1 MHKQNRK
8 AFIEKMGRGGVAI
21 FASRPPAMW
30 NHDTEHL
37 YRPDPNFYY
46 LTGFEEPESICVI
59 APDHPKHQYI
69 LFVRPKD
76 KQAEIWNGKRV
87 GVKDARKRYGA
98 DKVYP
103 IEKFSEKIGKY
114 LEGTERLYYTLSSN
128 QDVDSEILALFTGS
142 VRSRIRSGQGFH
154 TLVDPSP
161 ILSELR
167 LIKNE
172 TELQRIQL
180 ATEITAAG
188 HVAAMKAV
196 QPGMYEY
203 DLEALVESTFRMNG
217 ASGTAFPT
225 IVASGGNATTL
236 HYTTNDCQIEDK
248 TLVLIDAGAE
258 YGRYSGDVT
267 RTFPA
272 NGTFT
277 KAQRE
282 IYQLVLDAHYAII
295 DCIRPGVSIDEPHQK
310 SIELLTESML
320 SLGLLKGKAKKLI
333 KKEAYRQFYM
343 YRIGH
348 MLGLDV
354 HDVNCV
360 HDANGDF
367 KTFQPGMVM
376 TIEPGLYVADD
387 TENVP
392 PAYLG
397 IGVRIED
404 DILVTETGCEV
415 LTDAVPKEIDEVE
428 ELVQPLSLSCSEKC

>member
-8 AFIEKMGRGGVAI
+8 AFIEKMGSGGVAI
-21 FASRPPAMW
+21 FASAPPAKW
-30 NHDTEHL
+30 NHDTEYL

-59 APDHPKHQYI
+59 APEHSKYQYI

-114 LEGTERLYYTLSSN
+114 LQGAERLYYTLGSN
-128 QDVDSEILALFTGS
+128 EHVDTEILSLFTQS
-142 VRSRIRSGQGFH
+142 VRSRIRSGKGFD

-172 TELQRIQL
+172 TELQRIQM
-180 ATEITAAG
+180 ATEITVAG
-188 HVAAMKAV
+188 HAAAMKAV
-196 QPGMYEY
+196 RPGMYEY

-217 ASGTAFPT
+217 AGGPAFPT
-225 IVASGGNATTL
+225 IVASGDNATIL
-236 HYTTNDCQIEDK
+236 HYTTNDRQIKDE

-258 YGRYSGDVT
+258 YGRYCGDVT

-277 KAQRE
+277 EAQKE
-282 IYQLVLDAHYAII
+282 IYQLVLDAHHAII
-295 DCIRPGVSIDEPHQK
+295 DGIRPGVSIDEPHQK

-320 SLGLLKGKAKKLI
+320 SLGLLKGKAEKLI
-333 KKEAYRQFYM
+333 EKEKYRQFYM

-354 HDVNCV
+354 HDVNCISEP
-360 HDANGDF
+360 DGEF

-387 TENVP
+387 TKNVP

-404 DILVTETGCEV
+404 DILITESGCEV
-415 LTDAVPKEIDEVE
+415 LTDGVPKEIDEVE
-428 ELVQPLSLSCSEKC
+428 ALVQSTKW

>member
-1 MHKQNRK
+1 MYKQNRE

-21 FASRPPAMW
+21 FASKPPAIW
-30 NHDTEHL
+30 NHDTEYN
-37 YRPDPNFYY
+37 YRPDPNFFY

-98 DKVYP
+98 DKAYP

-114 LEGTERLYYTLSSN
+114 LQGAERLYYTLGSN
-128 QDVDSEILALFTGS
+128 GEVDSEVLARFTQS
-142 VRSRIRSGQGFH
+142 VRSRIRSGKGFD

-172 TELQRIQL
+172 TELQRTRL
-180 ATEITAAG
+180 ATEITVAG

-196 QPGMYEY
+196 RPGLYEY
-203 DLEALVESTFRMNG
+203 ELEALVESTFRMNG
-217 ASGTAFPT
+217 ANGVAFPT

-236 HYTTNDCQIEDK
+236 HYTTNDCRIEDE

-282 IYQLVLDAHYAII
+282 IYQIVLDAHTAII
-295 DCIRPGVSIDEPHQK
+295 DSIRPGVSIDEPHQK
-310 SIELLTESML
+310 SIELLTEGML
-320 SLGLLKGKAKKLI
+320 SLGLLEGKAKKLI

-360 HDANGDF
+360 HESNGDF

-387 TENVP
+387 TKDVS

-404 DILVTETGCEV
+404 DILITEDGCEI
-415 LTDAVPKEIDEVE
+415 LTEGVPKQIDEVE
-428 ELVQPLSLSCSEKC
+428 ALVQSTKW

>member
-8 AFIEKMGRGGVAI
+8 AFIEKMGSGGVAI
-21 FASRPPAMW
+21 FASAPPAKW
-30 NHDTEHL
+30 NHDTEYL

-59 APDHPKHQYI
+59 APEHSKYQYI

-114 LEGTERLYYTLSSN
+114 LQGAKRLYYSLGSN
-128 QDVDSEILALFTGS
+128 EHVDTEILSLFTQS
-142 VRSRIRSGQGFH
+142 VRSRIRSGKGFD

-172 TELQRIQL
+172 TELQCIQM
-180 ATEITAAG
+180 ATEITVAG
-188 HVAAMKAV
+188 HIAAMKAV
-196 QPGMYEY
+196 RPGMYEY

-217 ASGTAFPT
+217 AGGPAFPT
-225 IVASGGNATTL
+225 IVASGDNATIL
-236 HYTTNDCQIEDK
+236 HYTTNNRQIQDE

-258 YGRYSGDVT
+258 YGRYCGDVT

-277 KAQRE
+277 EVQKE
-282 IYQLVLDAHYAII
+282 IYQLVLDAHHTII
-295 DCIRPGVSIDEPHQK
+295 DGIRPGVSIDEPHQK

-320 SLGLLKGKAKKLI
+320 SLGLLKGKAEKLI
-333 KKEAYRQFYM
+333 EKEKYRQFYM

-354 HDVNCV
+354 HDVNCIREP
-360 HDANGDF
+360 DGEF

-376 TIEPGLYVADD
+376 TIEPGLYVAED
-387 TENVP
+387 TKNVP
-392 PAYLG
+392 SDYLG

-404 DILVTETGCEV
+404 DILVTESGCEV
-415 LTDAVPKEIDEVE
+415 LTDGVPKEIDEVE
-428 ELVQPLSLSCSEKC
+428 ALVQSTKW

>member
-1 MHKQNRK
+1 MHKQNRE

-21 FASRPPAMW
+21 FASTPPAIW
-30 NHDTEHL
+30 NHDTEYN
-37 YRPDPNFYY
+37 YRPDPNLYY

-87 GVKDARKRYGA
+87 GVKDARRRYEA
-98 DKVYP
+98 DKAYP
-103 IEKFSEKIGKY
+103 IEEFSEKVGEY
-114 LEGTERLYYTLSSN
+114 LQGAERLYYTLGSN
-128 QDVDSEILALFTGS
+128 EEVDSEILTRFTQS
-142 VRSRIRSGQGFH
+142 VRSKIRSGKGFD

-172 TELQRIQL
+172 TELQRTRL
-180 ATEITAAG
+180 ATEITVAG

-196 QPGMYEY
+196 RPGLYEY
-203 DLEALVESTFRMNG
+203 ELEALVESTFRMNG
-217 ASGTAFPT
+217 ANGVAFPT

-236 HYTTNDCQIEDK
+236 HYTTNDCRIEDE

-258 YGRYSGDVT
+258 YGRYAGDVT

-282 IYQLVLDAHYAII
+282 IYQIVLEAHYAII
-295 DCIRPGVSIDEPHQK
+295 DSIRSGVSIDEPHQK
-310 SIELLTESML
+310 SIELLTEGML
-320 SLGLLKGKAKKLI
+320 SLGLLEGKAKKLI

-360 HDANGDF
+360 HESNGDF

-387 TENVP
+387 TKDVP

-404 DILVTETGCEV
+404 DILITEDGCEV
-415 LTDAVPKEIDEVE
+415 LTEGVPKEIDEVE
-428 ELVQPLSLSCSEKC
+428 ALVQARKW

>member
-8 AFIEKMGRGGVAI
+8 AFIEKVGPGGVAI
-21 FASRPPAMW
+21 FASAPPAMW
-30 NHDTEHL
+30 NHDTEYN

-76 KQAEIWNGKRV
+76 RQAEIWNGKRV
-87 GVKDARKRYGA
+87 GVKNARRHYGA
-98 DKVYP
+98 DKAYS

-114 LEGTERLYYTLSSN
+114 LQGAERLYYTLGSN
-128 QDVDSEILALFTGS
+128 QDVDSEILARFTQS
-142 VRSRIRSGQGFH
+142 VRSRIRSGKGFD

-172 TELQRIQL
+172 TEQQRLRL
-180 ATEITAAG
+180 ATEITVAG
-188 HVAAMKAV
+188 HVAAMKAIR
-196 QPGMYEY
+196 PGLYEY
-203 DLEALVESTFRMNG
+203 ELEALVDSTFRMNG
-217 ASGTAFPT
+217 ANGPAFPT

-236 HYTTNDCQIEDK
+236 HYTTNDCRIEDN

-258 YGRYSGDVT
+258 YERYSGDVT

-277 KAQRE
+277 DAQRE
-282 IYQLVLDAHYAII
+282 IYQLVLEAHYAII

-310 SIELLTESML
+310 SIELLTEGML
-320 SLGLLKGKAKKLI
+320 SLGLLKGKAKQLI
-333 KKEAYRQFYM
+333 EKEKYRKFYM

-360 HDANGDF
+360 HESSGDF

-376 TIEPGLYVADD
+376 TIEPGLYVAADRG
-387 TENVP
+387 NVP

-397 IGVRIED
+397 IGIRIED

-415 LTDAVPKEIDEVE
+415 LTSGVPKEIDEVE
-428 ELVQPLSLSCSEKC
+428 DLINSTKW

>member
-8 AFIEKMGRGGVAI
+8 AFIEKMGSGGVAI
-21 FASRPPAMW
+21 FASAPPVKW
-30 NHDTEHL
+30 NHDTEYL

-59 APDHPKHQYI
+59 APEHSKYQYI

-103 IEKFSEKIGKY
+103 IEKFTEKIGKY
-114 LEGTERLYYTLSSN
+114 LQGAEKLYYTLGSN
-128 QDVDSEILALFTGS
+128 EDVDTEILSLFTQS
-142 VRSRIRSGQGFH
+142 VRSRIRSGKGFD

-172 TELQRIQL
+172 TELQCIQM
-180 ATEITAAG
+180 ATEITVAG
-188 HVAAMKAV
+188 HLAAMKAV
-196 QPGMYEY
+196 RPGMYEY

-217 ASGTAFPT
+217 AGGAAFPT
-225 IVASGGNATTL
+225 IVASGDNATIL
-236 HYTTNDCQIEDK
+236 HYTTNNRQIQDE

-258 YGRYSGDVT
+258 YGRYCGDVT

-277 KAQRE
+277 EPQRE

-295 DCIRPGVSIDEPHQK
+295 DGIRPGVSIDEPHQK

-320 SLGLLKGKAKKLI
+320 SLDLLKGKAEKLI
-333 KKEAYRQFYM
+333 EKEKYRQFYM

-354 HDVNCV
+354 HDVNCIREP
-360 HDANGDF
+360 DGEF

-387 TENVP
+387 TKNVP

-404 DILVTETGCEV
+404 DILITESGCEV
-415 LTDAVPKEIDEVE
+415 LTGGVPKEIDEVE
-428 ELVQPLSLSCSEKC
+428 ALVHSTKW

>member
-8 AFIEKMGRGGVAI
+8 AFIEKMGSGGVAI
-21 FASRPPAMW
+21 FASAPPAKW
-30 NHDTEHL
+30 NHDTEHI

-46 LTGFEEPESICVI
+46 LTGFEEPESVCVI
-59 APDHPKHQYI
+59 APEHPKYQYI

-103 IEKFSEKIGKY
+103 IEKFGEKIGKY
-114 LEGTERLYYTLSSN
+114 LQDAERLYYTLGSN
-128 QDVDSEILALFTGS
+128 EDVDTEILALFTQS
-142 VRSRIRSGQGFH
+142 VKSRIRSGKGFD

-172 TELQRIQL
+172 TELQRIRM
-180 ATEITAAG
+180 ATEITVAG
-188 HVAAMKAV
+188 HAAAMKAV
-196 QPGMYEY
+196 RPGMYEY

-217 ASGTAFPT
+217 AGGPAFPT
-225 IVASGGNATTL
+225 IVASGGNATIL
-236 HYTTNDCQIEDK
+236 HYTTNNRQIEDE

-258 YGRYSGDVT
+258 YDRYCGDVT

-277 KAQRE
+277 AAQRE
-282 IYQLVLDAHYAII
+282 IYQLVLDAHHAII
-295 DCIRPGVSIDEPHQK
+295 EGIRPGVSIDEPHQK

-320 SLGLLKGKAKKLI
+320 SLGLLKGKAEKLI
-333 KKEAYRQFYM
+333 EKEKYRQFYM

-360 HDANGDF
+360 REPDGEF

-387 TENVP
+387 TKNVP
-392 PAYLG
+392 SAYLDIG
-397 IGVRIED
+397 IRIED
-404 DILVTETGCEV
+404 DLLVTESGCEV
-415 LTDAVPKEIDEVE
+415 LTDEVPKEIDEIE
-428 ELVQPLSLSCSEKC
+428 ALVNSRKW

>member
-8 AFIEKMGRGGVAI
+8 AFIEKMGPGGIAI
-21 FASRPPAMW
+21 FASASPAKW
-30 NHDTEHL
+30 NHDTEYI

-87 GVKDARKRYGA
+87 GVKDARRRYGA

-103 IEKFSEKIGKY
+103 IEKFSEEIGKY
-114 LEGTERLYYTLSSN
+114 LQGAERLYYTLGSN
-128 QDVDSEILALFTGS
+128 EDVDTEILARFTQS
-142 VRSRIRSGQGFH
+142 VRSRIRSGKGFD

-172 TELQRIQL
+172 TELQRIQM
-180 ATEITAAG
+180 ATEITVAG

-196 QPGMYEY
+196 RPGLYEY
-203 DLEALVESTFRMNG
+203 ELEALVDSTFRMNSANG
-217 ASGTAFPT
+217 AAFPT

-236 HYTTNDCQIEDK
+236 HYTTNDCQIEDE

-258 YGRYSGDVT
+258 YGRYCGDVT

-277 KAQRE
+277 EAQRE
-282 IYQLVLDAHYAII
+282 IYQIVLEAHYAII
-295 DCIRPGVSIDEPHQK
+295 DGIRPGVSIDEPHQK
-310 SIELLTESML
+310 SIELLTEGML
-320 SLGLLKGKAKKLI
+320 SLGLLKGKAKQLI
-333 KKEAYRQFYM
+333 KKEAYKQFYM
-343 YRIGH
+343 YRVGH

-360 HDANGDF
+360 HESSGDF

-376 TIEPGLYVADD
+376 TIEPGLNVAEDRG
-387 TENVP
+387 NVP

-415 LTDAVPKEIDEVE
+415 LTSGVPKEIDEVE
-428 ELVQPLSLSCSEKC
+428 ALINSTKW

>member
-8 AFIEKMGRGGVAI
+8 AFIEKMGPGGVAI

-295 DCIRPGVSIDEPHQK
+295 DCIRPGVSIDEAHQK

-387 TENVP
+387 TEKVP
-392 PAYLG
+392 PEYLG

-428 ELVQPLSLSCSEKC
+428 ELVHSAK

>member
-1 MHKQNRK
+1 MHEQNRK
-8 AFIEKMGRGGVAI
+8 AFIEQMGRGGVAI
-21 FASRPPAMW
+21 FTSRPPAIW

-98 DKVYP
+98 DKAYP
-103 IEKFSEKIGKY
+103 IEKFGEKIGKY
-114 LEGTERLYYTLSSN
+114 LEGTERLYYTLGSN

-142 VRSRIRSGQGFH
+142 VRSRIRSGQGLH

-167 LIKNE
+167 LIKNK

-180 ATEITAAG
+180 ATEITVAG

-196 QPGMYEY
+196 KPGMYEY

-217 ASGTAFPT
+217 ASGPAFPT

-236 HYTTNDCQIEDK
+236 HYTTNDCQIEDE

-282 IYQLVLDAHYAII
+282 IYQLVLDAYYAII
-295 DCIRPGVSIDEPHQK
+295 DSIRPGVSIDEPHQK

-376 TIEPGLYVADD
+376 TIEPGLYVDED

-392 PAYLG
+392 PEYLG

-415 LTDAVPKEIDEVE
+415 LTGGVPKEIDKVE
-428 ELVQPLSLSCSEKC
+428 ELARSTKW

>member
-1 MHKQNRK
+1 
-8 AFIEKMGRGGVAI
+8 MGRGGVAI
-21 FASRPPAMW
+21 FASRPPAAW
-30 NHDTEHL
+30 NHDTEYV

-87 GVKDARKRYGA
+87 GVKNARRHYGA
-98 DKVYP
+98 DKAYS
-103 IEKFSEKIGKY
+103 IEKFGEKIGKY
-114 LEGTERLYYTLSSN
+114 LEGAERLYYTLGSN
-128 QDVDSEILALFTGS
+128 QDVDSEILSLFTGS
-142 VRSRIRSGQGFH
+142 VRSRIRSGQGLD

-172 TELQRIQL
+172 TELQRIQM
-180 ATEITAAG
+180 ATEITGAG

-196 QPGMYEY
+196 RPGMYEY

-217 ASGTAFPT
+217 ANGAAFPT
-225 IVASGGNATTL
+225 IVASGGNATIL
-236 HYTTNDCQIEDK
+236 HYTTNDCQIKDES
-248 TLVLIDAGAE
+248 LVLIDAGAE

-277 KAQRE
+277 EAQRE
-282 IYQLVLDAHYAII
+282 IYQLVLDAHYAVI
-295 DCIRPGVSIDEPHQK
+295 DAIRPGVSIDEPHQQ

-320 SLGLLKGKAKKLI
+320 SLGLLKGKRKKII
-333 KKEAYRQFYM
+333 KKEAYREFYM

-387 TENVP
+387 TKNVP
-392 PAYLG
+392 PEYLG

-415 LTDAVPKEIDEVE
+415 LTDGVPKEIDAVE
-428 ELVQPLSLSCSEKC
+428 ELVNSTKW

>member
-1 MHKQNRK
+1 MYKQNRE
-8 AFIEKMGRGGVAI
+8 AFIEQMGRGGVAI
-21 FASRPPAMW
+21 FASTPPAIW
-30 NHDTEHL
+30 NHDTEYN

-87 GVKDARKRYGA
+87 GVKNARKHYGA
-98 DKVYP
+98 DKAYP
-103 IEKFSEKIGKY
+103 IEKFSKKIGKY
-114 LEGTERLYYTLSSN
+114 LQGAERLYYTLGSN
-128 QDVDSEILALFTGS
+128 ADVDGEILARFTQS
-142 VRSRIRSGQGFH
+142 VKSRIRSGKGFD

-167 LIKNE
+167 LVKNE
-172 TELQRIQL
+172 TELQRTRL
-180 ATEITAAG
+180 ATEITVAG

-196 QPGMYEY
+196 RPGLYEY
-203 DLEALVESTFRMNG
+203 ELEALVESTFRMNG
-217 ASGTAFPT
+217 ANGVAFPT

-236 HYTTNDCQIEDK
+236 HYTTNDCRIEDE

-258 YGRYSGDVT
+258 YGHYSGDVT

-277 KAQRE
+277 EAQRE
-282 IYQLVLDAHYAII
+282 IYQIVLDAHTAII
-295 DCIRPGVSIDEPHQK
+295 DSIRPGVSIGEPHQK
-310 SIELLTESML
+310 SIELLTEGML
-320 SLGLLKGKAKKLI
+320 SLGLLTGKAKKLI

-360 HDANGDF
+360 HDSNGDF

-387 TENVP
+387 TKDVP

-404 DILVTETGCEV
+404 DILITEDGCEV
-415 LTDAVPKEIDEVE
+415 LTDGVPKEIEEVE
-428 ELVQPLSLSCSEKC
+428 ALVQARKW

>member
-1 MHKQNRK
+1 MHEQNRK
-8 AFIEKMGRGGVAI
+8 AFTEKMGRGGVAI
-21 FASRPPAMW
+21 FASRPPAAW
-30 NHDTEHL
+30 NHDTEYV

-87 GVKDARKRYGA
+87 GVKNARRHYGA
-98 DKVYP
+98 DKAYS
-103 IEKFSEKIGKY
+103 IEKFGEKIGKY
-114 LEGTERLYYTLSSN
+114 LEGAERLYYTLGSN
-128 QDVDSEILALFTGS
+128 QDVDSEILSLFTGS
-142 VRSRIRSGQGFH
+142 VRSRIRSGQGLD

-172 TELQRIQL
+172 TELQRIQM
-180 ATEITAAG
+180 ATEITGAG

-196 QPGMYEY
+196 RPGMYEY

-217 ASGTAFPT
+217 ANGAAFPT
-225 IVASGGNATTL
+225 IVASGGNATIL
-236 HYTTNDCQIEDK
+236 HYTTNDCQIKDES
-248 TLVLIDAGAE
+248 LVLIDAGAE

-277 KAQRE
+277 EAQRE
-282 IYQLVLDAHYAII
+282 IYQLVLDAHYAVI
-295 DCIRPGVSIDEPHQK
+295 DAIRPGVSIDEPHQQ

-320 SLGLLKGKAKKLI
+320 SLGLLKGKRKKII
-333 KKEAYRQFYM
+333 KKEAYREFYM

-387 TENVP
+387 TKNVP
-392 PAYLG
+392 PEYLG

-415 LTDAVPKEIDEVE
+415 LTDGVPKEIDAVE
-428 ELVQPLSLSCSEKC
+428 ELVNSTKW

>member
-8 AFIEKMGRGGVAI
+8 AFIKQMERGSVAI
-21 FASRPPAMW
+21 FTSAPPAKW
-30 NHDTEHL
+30 NHDTEYL

-59 APDHPKHQYI
+59 APEHPKYQYI

-87 GVKDARKRYGA
+87 GVKDARKHYGA

-114 LEGTERLYYTLSSN
+114 LQDAKRLYYTLGSN
-128 QDVDSEILALFTGS
+128 EDIDSEILSLFTQS
-142 VRSRIRSGQGFH
+142 VRSRIRSGKGFD

-172 TELQRIQL
+172 TELQRIRQ
-180 ATEITAAG
+180 ATEITVAG

-196 QPGMYEY
+196 RPGLYEY
-203 DLEALVESTFRMNG
+203 QLESLVESTFRMNG
-217 ASGTAFPT
+217 AGGAAFPT

-236 HYTTNDCQIEDK
+236 HYTTNDCEIKDRN
-248 TLVLIDAGAE
+248 LVLLDAGAE
-258 YGRYSGDVT
+258 YGRYAGDVT

-277 KAQRE
+277 EAQRE
-282 IYQLVLDAHYAII
+282 VYQIVLDAHKTII
-295 DCIRPGVSIDEPHQK
+295 DGIRPGVSIDEPHQK
-310 SIELLTESML
+310 SIELLTEGML
-320 SLGLLKGKAKKLI
+320 SLGLLKKKKKIEKLI
-333 KKEAYRQFYM
+333 EDGAYRQFYM

-360 HDANGDF
+360 REANGDF
-367 KTFQPGMVM
+367 KTFQPGMVI
-376 TIEPGLYVADD
+376 TIEPGLYVAEG
-387 TENVP
+387 TKGVP
-392 PAYLG
+392 PKYLG

-404 DILVTETGCEV
+404 DILVTESGSEN
-415 LTDAVPKEIDEVE
+415 LTSGVPKEIDEIE
-428 ELVQPLSLSCSEKC
+428 ALVREAK

>member
-8 AFIEKMGRGGVAI
+8 AFIKKMGPGGVAI
-21 FASRPPAMW
+21 FASASPAKW
-30 NHDTEHL
+30 NHDTEYN

-76 KQAEIWNGKRV
+76 RQAEIWNGKRV
-87 GVKDARKRYGA
+87 GVKNARRHYGA
-98 DKVYP
+98 DKAYS

-114 LEGTERLYYTLSSN
+114 LQGAERLYYTLGSN
-128 QDVDSEILALFTGS
+128 QDVDTEILARFTQS
-142 VRSRIRSGQGFH
+142 VRSRIRSGKGFD

-172 TELQRIQL
+172 TEQQRLRL
-180 ATEITAAG
+180 ATEITVAG

-196 QPGMYEY
+196 RPGLYEY
-203 DLEALVESTFRMNG
+203 ELEALVDSTFRMNG
-217 ASGTAFPT
+217 ANGPAFPT

-236 HYTTNDCQIEDK
+236 HYTTNDCRIEDN

-258 YGRYSGDVT
+258 YERYSGDVT

-277 KAQRE
+277 DAQRE
-282 IYQLVLDAHYAII
+282 IYQLVLEAHYAII

-310 SIELLTESML
+310 SIELLTEGML
-320 SLGLLKGKAKKLI
+320 SLGLLKGKAKQLI
-333 KKEAYRQFYM
+333 EKEKYRKFYM
-343 YRIGH
+343 YRVGH

-360 HDANGDF
+360 HESSGDF

-376 TIEPGLYVADD
+376 TIEPGLYVAEDRGK
-387 TENVP
+387 VP

-415 LTDAVPKEIDEVE
+415 LTSGVPKEIDEVE
-428 ELVQPLSLSCSEKC
+428 DLINSTKW

>member
-1 MHKQNRK
+1 MHKQNRT

-21 FASRPPAMW
+21 FASAPTAQW
-30 NHDTEHL
+30 NHDTEYL

-59 APDHPKHQYI
+59 APEHSKHQYI
-69 LFVRPKD
+69 LFVRPKNR
-76 KQAEIWNGKRV
+76 QAEIWNGKRV
-87 GVKDARKRYGA
+87 GVKDARKHYGA

-114 LEGTERLYYTLSSN
+114 LQGAKRLYYTLGSN
-128 QDVDSEILALFTGS
+128 ADVDAEILSLFTRS
-142 VRSRIRSGQGFH
+142 VRARIRSGKGFD

-167 LIKNE
+167 LFKNE
-172 TELQRIQL
+172 TELQRIRQ
-180 ATEITAAG
+180 ATEITVAG

-196 QPGMYEY
+196 RPGFYEY
-203 DLEALVESTFRMNG
+203 QLESLVESTFRMNG
-217 ASGTAFPT
+217 AGGAAFPT
-225 IVASGGNATTL
+225 IVASGSNATTL
-236 HYTTNDCQIEDK
+236 HYTTNDCEIKDE
-248 TLVLIDAGAE
+248 TLVLLDAGAE
-258 YGRYSGDVT
+258 YDRYCGDVT

-277 KAQRE
+277 AAQRD
-282 IYQLVLDAHYAII
+282 IYQLVLEAHCAII
-295 DCIRPGVSIDEPHQK
+295 DGIRPGVSIDEPHEK
-310 SIELLTESML
+310 SVELLTESML
-320 SLGLLKGKAKKLI
+320 SLGLLKGKTQKLI
-333 KKEAYRQFYM
+333 KKEKYKQFYM

-360 HDANGDF
+360 REANGDF

-376 TIEPGLYVADD
+376 TIEPGLYVAED
-387 TENVP
+387 TKNVP

-397 IGVRIED
+397 IGIRIED
-404 DILVTETGCEV
+404 DILITESGCEV
-415 LTDAVPKEIDEVE
+415 LTEGVPKEIDEIE
-428 ELVQPLSLSCSEKC
+428 ALVHGVN

>member
-1 MHKQNRK
+1 MHEQNRK

-21 FASRPPAMW
+21 FASRPPAAW
-30 NHDTEHL
+30 NHDTEYV

-59 APDHPKHQYI
+59 VPDHPKHQYI

-87 GVKDARKRYGA
+87 GVKNARRHYGA
-98 DKVYP
+98 DKAYS
-103 IEKFSEKIGKY
+103 IEKFGEKIGKY
-114 LEGTERLYYTLSSN
+114 LEGAERLYYTLGSN

-142 VRSRIRSGQGFH
+142 VRSRIRSGQGLD

-172 TELQRIQL
+172 TELQRIQM
-180 ATEITAAG
+180 ATEITSAG

-196 QPGMYEY
+196 RPGMYEY

-217 ASGTAFPT
+217 ANGAAFPT
-225 IVASGGNATTL
+225 IVASGGNATIL
-236 HYTTNDCQIEDK
+236 HYTTNDCQIRDES
-248 TLVLIDAGAE
+248 LVLIDAGAE

-267 RTFPA
+267 RTLPA

-277 KAQRE
+277 EAQRE
-282 IYQLVLDAHYAII
+282 IYQLVLDAHYAVI
-295 DCIRPGVSIDEPHQK
+295 DAIRPGVSIDEPHQK

-333 KKEAYRQFYM
+333 KKEAYREFYM

-387 TENVP
+387 TKNVP
-392 PAYLG
+392 PEYLG

-404 DILVTETGCEV
+404 DILITETGCEV
-415 LTDAVPKEIDEVE
+415 LTDGVPKEIDAVE
-428 ELVQPLSLSCSEKC
+428 ELVNSTKW

>member
-1 MHKQNRK
+1 MHEQNRK

-21 FASRPPAMW
+21 FASRSPAAW
-30 NHDTEHL
+30 NHDTEYV

-98 DKVYP
+98 DKAYS
-103 IEKFSEKIGKY
+103 IEKFGEKIGKY
-114 LEGTERLYYTLSSN
+114 LEGAERLYYTLGSN
-128 QDVDSEILALFTGS
+128 EDVDGEILSLFTGS
-142 VRSRIRSGQGFH
+142 VRSRIRSGQGLD

-172 TELQRIQL
+172 TELQRIQM
-180 ATEITAAG
+180 ATEITVAG

-196 QPGMYEY
+196 KPGIYEY

-217 ASGTAFPT
+217 AQGPAFPT
-225 IVASGGNATTL
+225 IVASGGNATIL
-236 HYTTNDCQIEDK
+236 HYTTNDCQIKDES
-248 TLVLIDAGAE
+248 LVLIDAGAE
-258 YGRYSGDVT
+258 YERYSGDVT

-277 KAQRE
+277 DAQRE
-282 IYQLVLDAHYAII
+282 IYQLVLDAHNAII
-295 DCIRPGVSIDEPHQK
+295 DAIRPGVSIDEPHQK

-320 SLGLLKGKAKKLI
+320 SLGLLKGKTKKLI
-333 KKEAYRQFYM
+333 KKEAYREFYM

-392 PAYLG
+392 PQYLG

-404 DILVTETGCEV
+404 DILITESGCEV
-415 LTDAVPKEIDEVE
+415 LTDGVPKEIDEVE
-428 ELVQPLSLSCSEKC
+428 ELVNSTKW

>member
-21 FASRPPAMW
+21 FASRPPATW
-30 NHDTEHL
+30 NHDTEYI

-98 DKVYP
+98 DKAYP
-103 IEKFSEKIGKY
+103 IEKFGEKIGKY
-114 LEGTERLYYTLSSN
+114 LEGAERLYYTLGSN
-128 QDVDSEILALFTGS
+128 HDVDSEILSLFTGS
-142 VRSRIRSGQGFH
+142 VRSRVRSGQGLD

-172 TELQRIQL
+172 TELQRIQM
-180 ATEITAAG
+180 ATEITVAG

-196 QPGMYEY
+196 KPGMYEY

-217 ASGTAFPT
+217 ANGPAFPT
-225 IVASGGNATTL
+225 IVASGGNATIL
-236 HYTTNDCQIEDK
+236 HYTTNDCQIKDE

-282 IYQLVLDAHYAII
+282 IYQCVLDAHNAII
-295 DCIRPGVSIDEPHQK
+295 DGIRPGVSIDEPHQK

-320 SLGLLKGKAKKLI
+320 SLGLLSGKIKKLI
-333 KKEAYRQFYM
+333 KKEAYREFYM

-360 HDANGDF
+360 HEANGEF

-376 TIEPGLYVADD
+376 TIEPGLYVDEE
-387 TENVP
+387 TKNVP
-392 PAYLG
+392 PEYLG

-404 DILVTETGCEV
+404 DILVTEDGCEV
-415 LTDAVPKEIDEVE
+415 LTGGVPKKIDAVE
-428 ELVQPLSLSCSEKC
+428 ELVRSTK

>member
-1 MHKQNRK
+1 
-8 AFIEKMGRGGVAI
+8 MGRGGVAI
-21 FASRPPAMW
+21 FASRLPAAW
-30 NHDTEHL
+30 NHDTEYV

-87 GVKDARKRYGA
+87 GVKNARRHYGA
-98 DKVYP
+98 DKAYST
-103 IEKFSEKIGKY
+103 EKFGEKIGKY
-114 LEGTERLYYTLSSN
+114 LEGAERLYYTLGSN
-128 QDVDSEILALFTGS
+128 QDVDSEILSLFTGS
-142 VRSRIRSGQGFH
+142 VRSRIRSGQGLD

-172 TELQRIQL
+172 TELQRIQM
-180 ATEITAAG
+180 ATEITGAG

-196 QPGMYEY
+196 RPGMYEY

-217 ASGTAFPT
+217 ANGAAFPT
-225 IVASGGNATTL
+225 IVASGGNATIL
-236 HYTTNDCQIEDK
+236 HYTANDCQIKDES
-248 TLVLIDAGAE
+248 LVLIDAGAE

-277 KAQRE
+277 ETQRE
-282 IYQLVLDAHYAII
+282 IYQLVLDAHYAVI
-295 DCIRPGVSIDEPHQK
+295 DAIRPGVSIDEPHQK

-333 KKEAYRQFYM
+333 KKEAYREFYM

-387 TENVP
+387 TKNIP
-392 PAYLG
+392 PEYLG

-415 LTDAVPKEIDEVE
+415 LTDGVPKEIDAVE
-428 ELVQPLSLSCSEKC
+428 ELVNSTKW

>member
-1 MHKQNRK
+1 MYKQNRE

-21 FASRPPAMW
+21 FASTPPAIW
-30 NHDTEHL
+30 NHDTEYN

-87 GVKDARKRYGA
+87 GVKSARKHYGA
-98 DKVYP
+98 DKAYP
-103 IEKFSEKIGKY
+103 IEKFSKKIGKY
-114 LEGTERLYYTLSSN
+114 LQGAERLYYTLGSN
-128 QDVDSEILALFTGS
+128 ADVDGEILARFTQS
-142 VRSRIRSGQGFH
+142 VKSRIRSGKGFD

-167 LIKNE
+167 LIKNG
-172 TELQRIQL
+172 TELQRTRL
-180 ATEITAAG
+180 ATEITVAG

-196 QPGMYEY
+196 RPGLYEY
-203 DLEALVESTFRMNG
+203 ELEALVESTFRMNG
-217 ASGTAFPT
+217 ANGVAFPT

-236 HYTTNDCQIEDK
+236 HYTTNDCRIEDE

-258 YGRYSGDVT
+258 YGHYSGDVT

-277 KAQRE
+277 EAQRE
-282 IYQLVLDAHYAII
+282 IYQIVLDAHTAII
-295 DCIRPGVSIDEPHQK
+295 DAIRPGVSIDEPHQK
-310 SIELLTESML
+310 SIELLTEGML

-360 HDANGDF
+360 HDSNGDF

-387 TENVP
+387 TKDVP

-404 DILVTETGCEV
+404 DILITENGCEV
-415 LTDAVPKEIDEVE
+415 LTDGVPKEIAEVE
-428 ELVQPLSLSCSEKC
+428 ALVQARKW

>member
-8 AFIEKMGRGGVAI
+8 AFIKKMGRGGVAI
-21 FASRPPAMW
+21 FASAPPAQW
-30 NHDTEHL
+30 NHDTEYL

-59 APDHPKHQYI
+59 APEHPKHQYI

-87 GVKDARKRYGA
+87 GVKDARKHYGA

-114 LEGTERLYYTLSSN
+114 LQDAKRLYYTLGSN
-128 QDVDSEILALFTGS
+128 EIIDTEILSLFTQS
-142 VRSRIRSGQGFH
+142 VRSRIRSGKGFD

-172 TELQRIQL
+172 TELQRIRQ
-180 ATEITAAG
+180 ATEITVAG

-196 QPGMYEY
+196 RPGLYEY
-203 DLEALVESTFRMNG
+203 QLESLVESTFRMNG
-217 ASGTAFPT
+217 AGGAAYPT

-236 HYTTNDCQIEDK
+236 HYTTNDCEIEDGN
-248 TLVLIDAGAE
+248 LVLLDAGAE

-272 NGTFT
+272 SGTFT
-277 KAQRE
+277 EAQRE
-282 IYQLVLDAHYAII
+282 VYQLVLDAHKTII
-295 DCIRPGVSIDEPHQK
+295 DGIRPGVSIDEPHQK
-310 SIELLTESML
+310 SIELLTEGML
-320 SLGLLKGKAKKLI
+320 SLGLLKKKKKIEKLI
-333 KKEAYRQFYM
+333 EDGAYRQFYM

-360 HDANGDF
+360 REANGDY
-367 KTFQPGMVM
+367 KTFQPGMVI
-376 TIEPGLYVADD
+376 TIEPGLYVAEG
-387 TENVP
+387 TKGVP
-392 PAYLG
+392 PQYLG

-404 DILVTETGCEV
+404 DILVTESGNEN
-415 LTDAVPKEIDEVE
+415 LTSGVPKEIDEVE
-428 ELVQPLSLSCSEKC
+428 ALVRGAK

>member
-1 MHKQNRK
+1 MHKQNRE
-8 AFIEKMGRGGVAI
+8 AFIEKMGPGGVAI
-21 FASRPPAMW
+21 FASAPPAMW
-30 NHDTEHL
+30 NHDTEYN

-87 GVKDARKRYGA
+87 GVKNARRRYGA
-98 DKVYP
+98 DKAYS

-114 LEGTERLYYTLSSN
+114 LQGAERLYYSLGSN
-128 QDVDSEILALFTGS
+128 PDVDTEILARFTQS
-142 VRSRIRSGQGFH
+142 VRSRIRSGKGFD

-172 TELQRIQL
+172 TEQQRLQL
-180 ATEITAAG
+180 ATEITVAG

-196 QPGMYEY
+196 RPGLYEY
-203 DLEALVESTFRMNG
+203 ELEGLVDSTFRMNG
-217 ASGTAFPT
+217 ANGPAFPT

-236 HYTTNDCQIEDK
+236 HYTTNDCRIEDN

-258 YGRYSGDVT
+258 YERYSGDVT

-277 KAQRE
+277 DAQRE
-282 IYQLVLDAHYAII
+282 IYQLVLEAHYAII
-295 DCIRPGVSIDEPHQK
+295 ECIRPGVSIDEPHQK
-310 SIELLTESML
+310 SIELLTEGIL
-320 SLGLLKGKAKKLI
+320 SLGLLKGRAKQLI
-333 KKEAYRQFYM
+333 EKEKYRKFYM
-343 YRIGH
+343 YRVGH

-360 HDANGDF
+360 HESSGDF

-376 TIEPGLYVADD
+376 TIEPGLYVAEDRG
-387 TENVP
+387 NVP

-415 LTDAVPKEIDEVE
+415 LTSGVPKEIDEVE
-428 ELVQPLSLSCSEKC
+428 DLINSTKW

>member
-8 AFIEKMGRGGVAI
+8 AFIEKMGPGGVAI
-21 FASRPPAMW
+21 FASAPPAIW
-30 NHDTEHL
+30 NHDTEHI

-69 LFVRPKD
+69 LFVRPKNR
-76 KQAEIWNGKRV
+76 QAEIWNGKRV
-87 GVKDARKRYGA
+87 GVKNARRHYGA
-98 DKVYP
+98 DKAYS

-114 LEGTERLYYTLSSN
+114 LQGAERLYYTLGSN
-128 QDVDSEILALFTGS
+128 QDVDTEILARFTQS
-142 VRSRIRSGQGFH
+142 VRSRIRSGKGFD

-172 TELQRIQL
+172 TEQQRLRL
-180 ATEITAAG
+180 ATEITVAG
-188 HVAAMKAV
+188 HVAAMKAIR
-196 QPGMYEY
+196 PGLYEY
-203 DLEALVESTFRMNG
+203 ELEALVDSTFRMNG
-217 ASGTAFPT
+217 ANGAAFPT

-236 HYTTNDCQIEDK
+236 HYTTNDCRIEDN

-258 YGRYSGDVT
+258 YERYSGDVT

-277 KAQRE
+277 DAQRE
-282 IYQLVLDAHYAII
+282 IYQLVLEAHYAII
-295 DCIRPGVSIDEPHQK
+295 DCIRPGVSINEPHQK
-310 SIELLTESML
+310 SIELLTEGML
-320 SLGLLKGKAKKLI
+320 SLGLLKGKAKQLI
-333 KKEAYRQFYM
+333 EKEKYRKFYM
-343 YRIGH
+343 YRVGH

-360 HDANGDF
+360 HESSGDF

-376 TIEPGLYVADD
+376 TIEPGLYVAEDRG
-387 TENVP
+387 NVP

-415 LTDAVPKEIDEVE
+415 LTSGVPKEIDEVE
-428 ELVQPLSLSCSEKC
+428 DLINSTKW

>member
-8 AFIEKMGRGGVAI
+8 AFIKEMERGGVAI
-21 FASRPPAMW
+21 FASAPTVRW
-30 NHDTEHL
+30 NHDTEYL

-59 APDHPKHQYI
+59 APEHSKHQYI

-87 GVKDARKRYGA
+87 GVKDARRYYGA

-114 LEGTERLYYTLSSN
+114 LQGAKKLYYTLGSN
-128 QDVDSEILALFTGS
+128 EDVDTEILSLFTRS
-142 VRSRIRSGQGFH
+142 VRSRIRSGKGID
-154 TLVDPSP
+154 TLIDPSP

-172 TELQRIQL
+172 TELQCIRH
-180 ATEITAAG
+180 ATEITVAG

-196 QPGMYEY
+196 RPGMYEY

-217 ASGTAFPT
+217 AGGPAFPT
-225 IVASGGNATTL
+225 IVASGSNATTL
-236 HYTTNDCQIEDK
+236 HYTTNDCQIEDE

-258 YGRYSGDVT
+258 SGRYCGDVT

-277 KAQRE
+277 EAQRE
-282 IYQLVLDAHYAII
+282 IYQLVLEAHHAII
-295 DCIRPGVSIDEPHQK
+295 DGIRPGVSIDEPHQK
-310 SIELLTESML
+310 SIELLTEGML
-320 SLGLLKGKAKKLI
+320 SLGLLKGKTEKLI
-333 KKEAYRQFYM
+333 KKDKYRQFYM

-360 HDANGDF
+360 HEANGDF

-376 TIEPGLYVADD
+376 TIEPGLYVDVG
-387 TENVP
+387 TKNVP

-404 DILVTETGCEV
+404 DILVTESGCEV
-415 LTDAVPKEIDEVE
+415 LTDGVPKEIDEIE
-428 ELVQPLSLSCSEKC
+428 ALVRGTKA

>member
-8 AFIEKMGRGGVAI
+8 AFIEKMGPGGVAI
-21 FASRPPAMW
+21 FASAPPAMW
-30 NHDTEHL
+30 NHDTEYN

-76 KQAEIWNGKRV
+76 RQAEIWNGKRV
-87 GVKDARKRYGA
+87 GVKNARRHYGA
-98 DKVYP
+98 DKAYS

-114 LEGTERLYYTLSSN
+114 LQGAERLYYTLGSN
-128 QDVDSEILALFTGS
+128 QDVDTEILARFTQS
-142 VRSRIRSGQGFH
+142 VRSRIRSGKGFD

-172 TELQRIQL
+172 TEQQRLRL
-180 ATEITAAG
+180 ATEITVAG
-188 HVAAMKAV
+188 HVAAMKAIR
-196 QPGMYEY
+196 PGLYEY
-203 DLEALVESTFRMNG
+203 ELEALVDSTFRMNG
-217 ASGTAFPT
+217 ANGPAFPT

-236 HYTTNDCQIEDK
+236 HYTTNDCRIEDN

-258 YGRYSGDVT
+258 YERYSGDVT

-277 KAQRE
+277 DAQRD
-282 IYQLVLDAHYAII
+282 IYQLVLEAHYAII

-310 SIELLTESML
+310 SIELLTEGML
-320 SLGLLKGKAKKLI
+320 SLGILKGKAKQLI
-333 KKEAYRQFYM
+333 EKEKYRKFYM

-360 HDANGDF
+360 HESSGDF

-376 TIEPGLYVADD
+376 TIEPGLYVAEDRG
-387 TENVP
+387 NVP

-415 LTDAVPKEIDEVE
+415 LTSGVPKEIDEVE
-428 ELVQPLSLSCSEKC
+428 DLINSTKW

>member
-8 AFIEKMGRGGVAI
+8 AFIEKMGPGGVAI
-21 FASRPPAMW
+21 FASAPPAMW
-30 NHDTEHL
+30 NHDTEYN

-76 KQAEIWNGKRV
+76 RQAEIWNGKRV
-87 GVKDARKRYGA
+87 GVKNARRHYGA
-98 DKVYP
+98 DKAYS

-114 LEGTERLYYTLSSN
+114 LQGAERLYYTLGSN
-128 QDVDSEILALFTGS
+128 QDVDTEILARFTQS
-142 VRSRIRSGQGFH
+142 VRSRIRSGKGFD

-172 TELQRIQL
+172 TEQQRLRL
-180 ATEITAAG
+180 ATEITVAG
-188 HVAAMKAV
+188 HVAAMKAIR
-196 QPGMYEY
+196 PGLYEY
-203 DLEALVESTFRMNG
+203 ELEALVDSTFRMNG
-217 ASGTAFPT
+217 ANGPAFPT

-236 HYTTNDCQIEDK
+236 HYTTNDCRIEDN

-258 YGRYSGDVT
+258 YERYSGDVT

-277 KAQRE
+277 DAQRE
-282 IYQLVLDAHYAII
+282 IYQLVLEAHYAII

-310 SIELLTESML
+310 SIELLTEGML
-320 SLGLLKGKAKKLI
+320 SLGLLKGKAKQLI
-333 KKEAYRQFYM
+333 EKEKYRKFYM

-360 HDANGDF
+360 HESSGDF

-376 TIEPGLYVADD
+376 TIEPGLYVAADRG
-387 TENVP
+387 NVP

-415 LTDAVPKEIDEVE
+415 LTSGVPKEIDEVE
-428 ELVQPLSLSCSEKC
+428 DLINSTKW